1 MGDKKCT
8 DIFAKELRKVSIC
21 SWILKLIPIPVGL
34 VTASLTSQVVTK
46 ANGGDVRGVV
56 KTAITLLLIVIGMK
70 IFDVVTGIMYERAK
84 TNAVHRCKIGLYKR
98 FLGMPI
104 SLLYESVNGD
114 SKEKLTD
121 DFNRL
126 TGRHLTVY
134 PVFFTGVATA
144 VAYFV
149 YMAYDSVLIAV
160 LLLLIAM
167 LQIIPPLLTKGYFE
181 KNYDDMR
188 EVEAAHTDFVMGAY
202 RGFATIK
209 NYGIKDW
216 WAHKLD
222 EYIDKYVKQGNYNIR
237 LGTIDRTIS
246 SVMDRMLQYGTY
258 AVVGML
264 ILWDKASLEAG
275 VAAIA
280 LSSGLYAA
288 VKQAFGM
295 ITEFALIKRA
305 KRRLG
310 SWMTAYEEN
319 GKHIEGADI
328 TLSEVTFAHGD
339 KSILKSATV
348 ELDAGKLTLIKGAN
362 GIGKSTLFGLITGLL
377 KCDSGDIAVGGVRA
391 CDINSE
397 DFAKRIFY
405 LPQEDASF
413 DITAD
418 MLYKMSLKED
428 AAKAVEYAEGFGLT
442 GELINKSK
450 ISELSGGERKK
461 VFLSLAFA
469 YNPRILLMDEP
480 TNSLDKEGRKLLADL
495 LKKRDG
501 GAVIITHDD
510 VFDDICECTYL
521 VERGGVGLEA

>member
-1 MGDKKCT
+1 MGDKKST

-34 VTASLTSQVVTK
+34 VTAGLMSEVVTR
-46 ANGGDVRGVV
+46 ATGGDVSSVV

-70 IFDVVTGIMYERAK
+70 IFDVITGIMYERVK
-84 TNAVHRCKIGLYKR
+84 TNAVHKCKLSLYER

-121 DFNRL
+121 DFNKL

-160 LLLLIAM
+160 LLLLISI
-167 LQIIPPLLTKGYFE
+167 LQIIPPFLTKGYFE

-209 NYGIKDW
+209 NYGLKDW
-216 WAHKLD
+216 WSHKLD
-222 EYIDKYVKQGNYNIR
+222 GYIDKYVKQGNRNIR
-237 LGTIDRTIS
+237 LGTIDGAIS

-280 LSSGLYAA
+280 LSSGLYSA

-305 KRRLG
+305 KKRLG
-310 SWMTAYEEN
+310 SWLSAYEEN

-328 TLSEVTFAHGD
+328 TLSKVTFAHGD
-339 KSILKSATV
+339 KSIFESATV
-348 ELDAGKLTLIKGAN
+348 EFDADKLTLIKGAN

-377 KCDSGDIAVGGVRA
+377 KCDSGDITVGGVKS
-391 CDINSE
+391 CDISSE

-418 MLYKMSLKED
+418 MLYKMSLKEYAD
-428 AAKAVEYAEGFGLT
+428 RALEYAEGFGLAV
-442 GELINKSK
+442 ELIYKSK
-450 ISELSGGERKK
+450 IRELSGGERKK

-480 TNSLDKEGRKLLADL
+480 TNSLDKEGRKLLADF
-495 LKKRDG
+495 LKKRGG

-521 VERGGVGLEA
+521 VERGGIGLEA

>member
-34 VTASLTSQVVTK
+34 VTAGLTSQVVTR
-46 ANGGDVRGVV
+46 ATGGDVSGVV
-56 KTAITLLLIVIGMK
+56 KTAAMLLVIVIGMK

-84 TNAVHRCKIGLYKR
+84 TNAVHRCKLSLYKR
-98 FLGMPI
+98 FLGMPLSI
-104 SLLYESVNGD
+104 LYESVNGD

-121 DFNRL
+121 DFNKL

-134 PVFFTGVATA
+134 PVFFTGVITA

-160 LLLLIAM
+160 LLLLIAI
-167 LQIIPPLLTKGYFE
+167 LQIIPPFLTKGYFE

-209 NYGIKDW
+209 NYGLKDW
-216 WAHKLD
+216 WSHKLD
-222 EYIDKYVKQGNYNIR
+222 GYIDKYVKQGNRNIR
-237 LGTIDRTIS
+237 LGTIDGAIS

-258 AVVGML
+258 AVVGTL
-264 ILWDKASLEAG
+264 ILWDKATLEAG
-275 VAAIA
+275 VSAIA

-305 KRRLG
+305 KKRLG
-310 SWMTAYEEN
+310 SWLSAYEEN

-328 TLSEVTFAHGD
+328 TLSKVTFAHGD
-339 KSILKSATV
+339 KSILESATV
-348 ELDAGKLTLIKGAN
+348 EFNADKLTLIKGAN
-362 GIGKSTLFGLITGLL
+362 GIGKSTLFGVIIGLL
-377 KCDSGDIAVGGVRA
+377 KCDSGDITVGGVKP

-397 DFAKRIFY
+397 DFAKSIFY
-405 LPQEDASF
+405 LPQEDALF

-428 AAKAVEYAEGFGLT
+428 ADKAVEYAEGFGLT

-450 ISELSGGERKK
+450 IRELSGGERKK
-461 VFLSLAFA
+461 VFLSLALA

-480 TNSLDKEGRKLLADL
+480 TNSLDKEGRKLLVDF

-521 VERGGVGLEA
+521 VERGGISLEA